1 MYLVPDLLVL
11 PGVLD
16 LDFKGFGRGF
26 FKEACPKEFL
36 KMLPEFEPVSVFQAL
51 N

>member
-1 MYLVPDLLVL
+1 MYLEPDLLVL

-16 LDFKGFGRGF
+16 LDFKGFGREL

>member
-1 MYLVPDLLVL
+1 MYLELDLLVL

-26 FKEACPKEFL
+26 FKESCLKEFL
-36 KMLPEFEPVSVFQAL
+36 KMLFKFEPVSVFQAL
-51 N
+51 E